1 MIADR
6 NGERSGEMF
15 DSMSG
20 AMATVLSDAMG
31 ITTGVGLAREIGR
44 GRMSAEQ
51 PVARLLGTARKRDG
65 MVVRTVAG
73 LPVAI
78 GGDTRAPGFSRAT
91 RVVRTTGA
99 A

>member
-1 MIADR
+1 
-6 NGERSGEMF
+6 MF
-15 DSMSG
+15 DNMSG

-73 LPVAI
+73 LPVGI
-78 GGDTRAPGFSRAT
+78 GSDTRPVRFSGVTRLVRALG
-91 RVVRTTGA
+91 VD
-99 A
+99 

>member
-1 MIADR
+1 
-6 NGERSGEMF
+6 
-15 DSMSG
+15 MS
-20 AMATVLSDAMG
+20 V
-31 ITTGVGLAREIGR
+31 
-44 GRMSAEQ
+44 EQ

-65 MVVRTVAG
+65 MVVRTVGG

-78 GGDTRAPGFSRAT
+78 GGDTRALGFSRAT

>member
-1 MIADR
+1 MIVAKEWR
-6 NGERSGEMF
+6 KEQSHVRQHERSDG
-15 DSMSG
+15 DSSQRCDG
-20 AMATVLSDAMG
+20 T
-31 ITTGVGLAREIGR
+31 TTGVGLAREIGR
-44 GRMSAEQ
+44 GRMSVEQ

-65 MVVRTVAG
+65 MVVRTVGG

-78 GGDTRAPGFSRAT
+78 GGDTRALGFSRAT